1 MNVFAFIFK
10 YLRKTK
16 MLATIIMLSV
26 IAHAVILR
34 FESFCMARALG
45 LLPDYLNDS
54 AVLRNII
61 VALAIYMALIAVDSL
76 LDLTVRIAQARFLP
90 YFNSLIFNTN

>member
-26 IAHAVILR
+26 IGHAIVLR
-34 FESFCMARALG
+34 FESFYMARALG
-45 LLPDYLNDS
+45 LLPDYVNDS
-54 AVLRNII
+54 TILINII
-61 VALAIYMALIAVDSL
+61 TALTL
-76 LDLTVRIAQARFLP
+76 
-90 YFNSLIFNTN
+90 